1 MTAKYTFC
9 RICEPA
15 CPMIATVEDGA
26 IATLKPDRDHP
37 VSKGFACHKG
47 LNYLEIHNDPDR
59 VNHPLRR
66 TTPRGVAPARFERV
80 SWDEA
85 LADIGARLRALRDIH
100 GPNAIG
106 TYYGNP
112 IAFNTR
118 AVGLA
123 AMLPGKIGTRSG
135 FGAASQDLTNKA
147 AALEAIYGTTQ
158 WTIPDFYNTDYLL
171 CFGGN
176 PKISHWTL
184 VSVHRPMHVL
194 QDITSRGGK
203 VRFFNPRRIE
213 SASDTTGDVVLV
225 KPDSDIYLIAALINE
240 IDAMGGFK
248 QEVIAARG
256 KHVAGLRAFVARYPA
271 DRVAH
276 VVGMDADLI
285 RTIAREFMEAP
296 CASVY
301 MATGVNQGRQGT
313 LAYWLLNMLSFV
325 TGNMGSD
332 GGNYFAKG
340 INSIT
345 IAEPVEEVFFDTQLG
360 PMRHIFGQL
369 PTSMIADFI
378 EVADDPVRAMIILSG
393 NPLLSVPGEDRI
405 RDAFEK
411 LDLIVAIDLF
421 RNATGEMA
429 DYILPSADWLERE
442 DINHIAN
449 GVQPTPYI
457 QIADKLVE
465 PQHERRDD
473 WWIISRI
480 EQELGLP
487 TLLDNG
493 EGAADAMVE
502 TILAQAGLTRETLRA
517 LPHQTKLLPQP
528 PRDLLYDEMIA
539 WADKKVDCCPAL
551 IETAFDRCEQ
561 LFGELDAEPDGLLKM
576 ISLRTNYM
584 HNSNLANMRSLKRGD
599 KALNPL
605 HIHPDDAI
613 DRGLADGD
621 VARIFNDYG
630 SVSTAIAY
638 DSDLRPGVVALSHGY
653 GHQRAPALSRAN
665 SLPGVNVN
673 RLLPT
678 GAGTFEPLSNMSHM
692 NGVVVQV
699 EREVQPPHALSA

>member
-1 MTAKYTFC
+1 MV
-9 RICEPA
+9 
-15 CPMIATVEDGA
+15 ATVEDGA
-26 IATLKPDRDHP
+26 ITALKPDREHP
-37 VSKGFACHKG
+37 VSRGFACHKG

-59 VNHPLRR
+59 VNHPMRR
-66 TTPRGVAPARFERV
+66 TSPRGVTPATFEQV

-85 LADIGARLRALRDIH
+85 LSDIGARLRHLRETQ

-112 IAFNTR
+112 VAFNTR

-123 AMLPGKIGTRSG
+123 AMLPAKIGTRNG

-147 AALEAIYGTTQ
+147 AALEAMYGTTQ
-158 WTIPDFYNTDYLL
+158 WTIPDFSNTDYLL

-194 QDITSRGGK
+194 QDITARGGK
-203 VRFFNPRRIE
+203 VLFFNPRKIE
-213 SASDTTGDVVLV
+213 SASDTTGEVIRV
-225 KPDSDIYLIAALINE
+225 KPDSDIYLIAALIHE
-240 IDAMGGFK
+240 IDAMGGFD
-248 QEVIAARG
+248 EAAIAAKG
-256 KHVAGLRAFVARYPA
+256 KHIEGLRAFVARYPA
-271 DRVAH
+271 ERVAH
-276 VVGMDADLI
+276 VVGMEADDI

-296 CASVY
+296 RASVY

-325 TGNMGSD
+325 TGNMGRD

-345 IAEPVEEVFFDTQLG
+345 IAEPPEEIFFDTQLG

-369 PTSMIADFI
+369 PTCMMPDFI
-378 EVADDPVRAMIILSG
+378 ELEDDPVRAMIVISG
-393 NPLLSVPGEDRI
+393 NPVLSVPGEDRI
-405 RDAFEK
+405 RKAFET

-457 QIADKLVE
+457 QIADRLVP

-473 WWIISRI
+473 WWIIARI
-480 EQELGLP
+480 EQEMGLP
-487 TLLDNG
+487 SMLDDG
-493 EGAADAMVE
+493 EEAGDALVDM
-502 TILAQAGLTRETLRA
+502 ILSQAGLDREGLRA

-528 PRDLLYDEMIA
+528 ARDLLYDEMIA
-539 WADKKVDCCPAL
+539 WPDKRVDCCPSL
-551 IETAFDRCEQ
+551 VEGAFDRCEA

-605 HIHPDDAI
+605 HIHPADAAA
-613 DRGLADGD
+613 RGLADGD
-621 VARIFNDYG
+621 VARIFNEHG
-630 SVSTAIAY
+630 SVVTAIRH
-638 DSDLRPGVVALSHGY
+638 DDDLLPGVVALSHGY
-653 GHQRAPALSRAN
+653 GHERAPGISRAN

-673 RLLPT
+673 RLLPS
-678 GAGTFEPLSNMSHM
+678 GAGTYEPISNMSHM
-692 NGVVVQV
+692 NGVIVQV
-699 EREVQPPHALSA
+699 ERDAPPLAMTA